1 MTKEVELLSMKME
14 EGFALQPVQPAG
26 LEWPSPLCPLMLEL

>member
-1 MTKEVELLSMKME
+1 MKME

-26 LEWPSPLCPLMLEL
+26 EEWPSPLWPVMFEL